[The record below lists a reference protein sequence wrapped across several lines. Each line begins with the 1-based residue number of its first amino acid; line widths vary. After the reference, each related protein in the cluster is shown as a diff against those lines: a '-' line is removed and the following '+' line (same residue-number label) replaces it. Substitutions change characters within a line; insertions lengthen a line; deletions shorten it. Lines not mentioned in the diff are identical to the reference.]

1 MKLHDTQRENLGK
14 YFFDVIKDRSRYLRF
29 YESTWQAIIVCFGIG
44 HFPDFPNL
52 RPPANKRINIM
63 TVTLILLGVAAIALI
78 WVYRI
83 TRKSGQKQ
91 P

>member
-1 MKLHDTQRENLGK
+1 
-14 YFFDVIKDRSRYLRF
+14 
-29 YESTWQAIIVCFGIG
+29 
-44 HFPDFPNL
+44 
-52 RPPANKRINIM
+52 M